1 MPTTSTPVWVGLD
14 VAKGHIDAAILPSQ
28 TRLHVPNDDS
38 GHATLVATLRTAA
51 PTLIV
56 LEASGGYQ
64 TAVASALALAGLPV
78 AVVNP
83 RQVRDFARALGFL
96 AKTDALDALVLARF
110 AERVQP
116 TPRPLADAEAA
127 DLAALVARR
136 RQLTDMLVAERNR
149 LALARPPVRKRLREH
164 VRWLEA
170 QLTEVDAEIA
180 DRIRRSPLWRDRDQ
194 LLQSVPGL
202 GPRTSSVLLASLPE
216 LGTGSG
222 HALAALVG
230 LAPFNVDSGQWRG
243 RRTTWGGRAD
253 VRAALYMATLVAT
266 RCNPVCRAFYRRLLT
281 AGKPKKV
288 ALVAT
293 MHKLLL
299 ILHAMVKH
307 STPWQPA

>member
-38 GHATLVATLRTAA
+38 GHATLLATLRTAA

-56 LEASGGYQ
+56 LEASGGYE
-64 TAVASALALAGLPV
+64 TAVATALALAGLPV

-83 RQVRDFARALGFL
+83 RHVRDFARALGYL

-180 DRIRRSPLWRDRDQ
+180 R
-194 LLQSVPGL
+194 PG
-202 GPRTSSVLLASLPE
+202 
-216 LGTGSG
+216 
-222 HALAALVG
+222 
-230 LAPFNVDSGQWRG
+230 
-243 RRTTWGGRAD
+243 
-253 VRAALYMATLVAT
+253 
-266 RCNPVCRAFYRRLLT
+266 
-281 AGKPKKV
+281 
-288 ALVAT
+288 
-293 MHKLLL
+293 
-299 ILHAMVKH
+299 
-307 STPWQPA
+307 

>member
-14 VAKGHIDAAILPSQ
+14 VAKGHLDAAILPSQ

-56 LEASGGYQ
+56 LEASGGYE

-83 RQVRDFARALGFL
+83 RQVRDFARALGYL

-170 QLTEVDAEIA
+170 HLTEVDAEIA
-180 DRIRRSPLWRDRDQ
+180 DRIRRSPLWRDRDH

>member
-1 MPTTSTPVWVGLD
+1 M
-14 VAKGHIDAAILPSQ
+14 
-28 TRLHVPNDDS
+28 
-38 GHATLVATLRTAA
+38 
-51 PTLIV
+51 
-56 LEASGGYQ
+56 
-64 TAVASALALAGLPV
+64 
-78 AVVNP
+78 
-83 RQVRDFARALGFL
+83 
-96 AKTDALDALVLARF
+96 
-110 AERVQP
+110 
-116 TPRPLADAEAA
+116 
-127 DLAALVARR
+127 
-136 RQLTDMLVAERNR
+136 
-149 LALARPPVRKRLREH
+149 
-164 VRWLEA
+164 
-170 QLTEVDAEIA
+170 
-180 DRIRRSPLWRDRDQ
+180 
-194 LLQSVPGL
+194 
-202 GPRTSSVLLASLPE
+202 PE

-243 RRTTWGGRAD
+243 RRTTGGGRAD